1 MEKISF
7 LCDKEITEI
16 LKKIIEKKHSKY
28 SLRIVKIEDHA
39 EYKDMSRFIIEYF
52 GPWDLIELGED
63 IVISRLTKRGII

>member
-7 LCDKEITEI
+7 LCDKEVTEI
-16 LKKIIEKKHSKY
+16 LKKRIEKLHSEY

-39 EYKDMSRFIIEYF
+39 EYEDMSRFIIEYSN
-52 GPWDLIELGED
+52 PWVLIELGED